1 ARLFGETT
9 RRLEAL
15 APFDRRRS
23 GNHQLPSRRP
33 SRHATFNQRNHTLTQ
48 IKGIAS
54 RHPAPPDSEGNA
66 DSPISTPKGIPQ
78 SSRFRPSGECSN
90 PPLGGGWLASLASF
104 RRFCAMAA
112 SVNSSLAPQG
122 PRNRSLL
129 SLRMRLRCANSISI
143 FFRSRRDRKYSGVP
157 ARCRTTSRAA
167 SWMLLGILR
176 WGWPGQHFSL
186 SAQASQSLWLAR

>member
-78 SSRFRPSGECSN
+78 SSPFRPSGECSKIMT
-90 PPLGGGWLASLASF
+90 AQQ
-104 RRFCAMAA
+104 AA
-112 SVNSSLAPQG
+112 ALIPKGSNVG
-122 PRNRSLL
+122 
-129 SLRMRLRCANSISI
+129 M
-143 FFRSRRDRKYSGVP
+143 SGFTGAGYP
-157 ARCRTTSRAA
+157 K
-167 SWMLLGILR
+167 
-176 WGWPGQHFSL
+176 
-186 SAQASQSLWLAR
+186 